1 VDVSPEWPLDYLPT
15 PFEFELSPGMGRI
28 LVAEPAMA

>member
-1 VDVSPEWPLDYLPT
+1 MDYLPT

-28 LVAEPAMA
+28 MVTAPATA